1 VDLRLVR
8 GRNEHGA
15 PLRRLDAEVLRETLC
30 RLLSEG
36 DEGALLVFELVVEG
50 MDPEWVAQDR
60 GGTVPVLTEQLRE
73 AVQWVASAYE
83 ARANGHLN
91 HSPAQRMQAALARK
105 RG

>member
-1 VDLRLVR
+1 VR

-36 DEGALLVFELVVEG
+36 DEGALLVFDLVVEA
-50 MDPEWVAQDR
+50 MDPQWVAQDR
-60 GGTVPVLTEQLRE
+60 GVTVPVLTEQLRA
-73 AVQWVASAYE
+73 AVQWVAGCYE

-91 HSPAQRMQAALARK
+91 DSPTQRMRTALART